1 MANVCSKHH
10 SSFLYIGNRIFRFNL
25 TETKSPFL
33 FSSDF
38 QKPDEW
44 TEPMKSKQVKE
55 AKDKKQVYIPC
66 GAIANSMF
74 SGELALLSFFDFKQ
88 PPSLNPYRSLCK

>member
-1 MANVCSKHH
+1 MANVYNKHH

-25 TETKSPFL
+25 TEIKSPFL

-55 AKDKKQVYIPC
+55 AKDKKAVFN
-66 GAIANSMF
+66 ARF
-74 SGELALLSFFDFKQ
+74 SRENMKAKWYFKRDVSNTNIFD
-88 PPSLNPYRSLCK
+88 LI